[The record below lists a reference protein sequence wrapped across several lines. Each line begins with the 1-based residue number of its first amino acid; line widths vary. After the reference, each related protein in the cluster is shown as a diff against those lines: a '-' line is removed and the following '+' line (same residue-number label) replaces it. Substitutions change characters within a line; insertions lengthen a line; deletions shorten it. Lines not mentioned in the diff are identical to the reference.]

1 MAREIPRRPCTLRLG
16 KRMTLEL
23 QKAMILAAGL
33 GKRMR
38 PLTLTTPKP
47 LIPVVGKPL
56 IDWALDWLVAAGIRE
71 VIVNTSYLAETLE
84 AHLAGHRAPHIRFSR
99 EEPEPL
105 ETGGGIK
112 KALSLIGAEPFL
124 VMNSDNIYQSK
135 NGAEHPVHQLA
146 AAWRQDLDFLML
158 LHPRETAIGWSGNG
172 DFIRAEDGRIRR
184 PRAGETAPYIFTG
197 VEIIHPRIFAGSP
210 EGAFSLNY
218 FWQRLTGEEG
228 WMQRIGSI
236 VHEGTW
242 LNVGDLEGLK
252 HAEAYLA
259 R

>member
-1 MAREIPRRPCTLRLG
+1 
-16 KRMTLEL
+16 MTLEL

-56 IDWALDWLVAAGIRE
+56 IDWSLDWLMEAGMTE
-71 VIVNTSYLAETLE
+71 VIVNTSYLAEKLE
-84 AHLAGHRAPHIRFSR
+84 AHLAGRTVPHIRFSR
-99 EEPEPL
+99 EEPEPM

-112 KALSLIGAEPFL
+112 HALPLIGAEPFL
-124 VMNSDNIYQSK
+124 VMNSDNIYQREKS
-135 NGAEHPVHQLA
+135 AVHPVHQLA
-146 AAWRQDLDFLML
+146 AAWREDLDFLML
-158 LHPRETAIGWSGNG
+158 LEPRERAIGWSGNG

-218 FWQRLTGEEG
+218 FWQRLTEEG
-228 WMQRIGSI
+228 GWIGRTSSI
-236 VHEGTW
+236 IHEGTW

-252 HAEAYLA
+252 HTEAALEQA
-259 R
+259 GRKE